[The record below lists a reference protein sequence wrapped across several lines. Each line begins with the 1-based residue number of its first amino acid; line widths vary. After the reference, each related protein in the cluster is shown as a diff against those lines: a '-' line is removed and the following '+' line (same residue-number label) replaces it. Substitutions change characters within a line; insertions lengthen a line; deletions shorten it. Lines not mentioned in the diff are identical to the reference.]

1 MKVMVMFMNK
11 NCCYSYQ
18 DYEKS
23 ADFVR
28 SRLNGYKPELL
39 VILGS
44 GLGDLAVLAENAI
57 YIPYEEIPNFA
68 VSTAPGHAG
77 RFIVGTINGKCVLMM
92 QGRLHLYEGWTP
104 FEAAYPVRV
113 AKLLG
118 INSMIVTNAAGGVNK
133 SFKAGDVMIID
144 DFIRL
149 CLENPLIGR
158 NIDEFGERFC
168 DMTHVFDK
176 DYASLFE
183 KAALARGITPKHGIY
198 YFASGPM
205 YETPAEIRAIRTLGG
220 DAVGMS
226 TVHECIAAAHAG
238 MRILGISVITN
249 MAAGVTDEKLSG
261 DEVIEVGKRISK
273 KLSMIMADL
282 IGEM

>member
-1 MKVMVMFMNK
+1 MNK
-11 NCCYSYQ
+11 NQYYTYH

-23 ADFVR
+23 ADFMR
-28 SRLNGYKPELL
+28 SRLKGYKPELL

-44 GLGDLAVLAENAI
+44 GLGDMAALAENAT

-77 RFIVGTINGKCVLMM
+77 RFIAGTINGKSVLMM

-104 FEAAYPVRV
+104 FEVAYPVRV
-113 AKLLG
+113 AKILG
-118 INSMIVTNAAGGVNK
+118 INSMIITNASGGVNS

-168 DMTHVFDK
+168 DMTYVFDK
-176 DYASLFE
+176 EYASLFE
-183 KAALARGITPKHGIY
+183 KVAIARGVTPKHGIY

-205 YETPAEIRAIRTLGG
+205 YETPAEIRAIRALGG

-226 TVHECIAAAHAG
+226 TVHECIAAAHTG

-261 DEVIEVGKRISK
+261 DEVIEAGKRISE
-273 KLSMIMADL
+273 KLSAIMADF
-282 IGEM
+282 IGKM